1 MIGRRSI
8 RKTAS
13 SKLMKID
20 PELALRFCP
29 PSSLSMELTSAC
41 NIKCLCCPVGQGRIP
56 KGSMSP
62 STFKKI
68 LELLPKHIRQ
78 LDFSHRGDPT
88 VNRAFPEMIRHAHEK
103 GYRTD
108 LYTNGLLLD
117 RYVDQIVECGLTTIR
132 IDLDGASQQSYER
145 YRNGSS
151 FERVRDNIARLV
163 EARASSKSGYPR
175 NIFMI
180 CVVSSFNEDEIPEIQ
195 TLART
200 LGVDRL
206 LFKTAI
212 TKYGLKYYNDESTQ
226 EEIAPRNR
234 ALARKPRRRG
244 FVCPFLWRGAIL
256 YNGDLIMCT
265 CDFEG
270 EYRIGNVLEEN
281 SYKKVFYGPK
291 ARAMRKHILS
301 ETASLCGTC
310 AVVEEN
316 HYIPEISMRFA

>member
-29 PSSLSMELTSAC
+29 PSSVSVELTSAC
-41 NIKCLCCPVGQGRIP
+41 NIQCLCCPVGQGKIP
-56 KGSMSP
+56 KGRMSLD
-62 STFKKI
+62 TFKKI
-68 LELLPKHIRQ
+68 LELLPKHIRK

-88 VNRAFPEMIRHAHEK
+88 VNRAFPEIVRHAYEK

-117 RYVDQIVECGLTTIR
+117 RYVDEIVECGLTTIR
-132 IDLDGASQQSYER
+132 IDLDGASQESYAR
-145 YRNGSS
+145 YRHGSS
-151 FERVRDNIARLV
+151 FEGVRDNIARLV
-163 EARASSKSGYPR
+163 QARASSKSGYPR

-180 CVVSSFNEDEIPEIQ
+180 CVVSSFNEEEIPEIQ
-195 TLART
+195 ALART

-212 TKYGLKYYNDESTQ
+212 TNYGGKYYNDESTQ
-226 EEIAPRNR
+226 NDVAPRNR
-234 ALARKPRRRG
+234 ALARTPRKRG

-256 YNGDLIMCT
+256 FNGDLIMCT
-265 CDFEG
+265 ADFEG
-270 EYRIGNVLEEN
+270 EYRIGNILEEN
-281 SYKKVFYGPK
+281 SYTKVFYGPK
-291 ARAMRKHILS
+291 ARAMRRHILS
-301 ETASLCGTC
+301 GTASLCGAC
-310 AVVEEN
+310 AVAEEN
-316 HYIPEISMRFA
+316 HYIPEISLKLA